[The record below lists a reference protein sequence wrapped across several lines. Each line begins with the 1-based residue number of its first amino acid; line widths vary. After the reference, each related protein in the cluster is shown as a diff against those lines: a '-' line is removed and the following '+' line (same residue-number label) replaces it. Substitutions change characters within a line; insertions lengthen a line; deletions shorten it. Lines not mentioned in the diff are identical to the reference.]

1 MIIIISIHAAEP
13 HPPSNLNLV
22 PDGLSLVVSWKKP
35 FSFEGEELSYVVSIT
50 NIATGSIE
58 EIILNVT
65 TYDFEQPTDSHDCVE
80 YQFAVFS
87 KNDFSKS
94 NTSINGTA
102 YRPTGKA

>member
-1 MIIIISIHAAEP
+1 MYTAEP
-13 HPPSNLNLV
+13 HPPSNLNLEA
-22 PDGLSLVVSWKKP
+22 DGRTLVISWTRP

-58 EIILNVT
+58 EITLNMT
-65 TYDFEQPTDSHDCVE
+65 RYDFEQPTDSHDCVE

-94 NTSINGTA
+94 STSINGTE
-102 YRPTGKA
+102 YIPTGKHN